1 MQSKETANLRKKMF
15 WCKQYIIHKKA
26 SNEQALF
33 LRFAMYDWGFTLC
46 DLRSNIWLEGRPLG
60 LPGTVEMQRTGTPV
74 AGRRSAGNA
83 TMTAVY
89 ATPFYRASVPAL

>member
-33 LRFAMYDWGFTLC
+33 LRFAMYDWGFTIC
-46 DLRSNIWLEGRPLG
+46 DLR
-60 LPGTVEMQRTGTPV
+60 
-74 AGRRSAGNA
+74 
-83 TMTAVY
+83 
-89 ATPFYRASVPAL
+89 